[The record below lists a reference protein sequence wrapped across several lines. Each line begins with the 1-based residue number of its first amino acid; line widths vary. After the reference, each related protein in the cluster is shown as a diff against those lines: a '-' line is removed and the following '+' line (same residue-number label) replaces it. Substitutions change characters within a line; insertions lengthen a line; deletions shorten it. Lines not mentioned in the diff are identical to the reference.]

1 MSVLEAPVPAAS
13 GTELTAYFEG
23 RAAEVDAGGGAGVRD
38 AIAFVADRGLLDRE
52 RTDLDASIG
61 LIAAIAWSDLSS
73 AFSLWCHRMAIAYL
87 DTLPPAAWLRRE
99 VLPRLCSGEM
109 LGSTALAGATAHYL
123 SGAPLPLTFERDG
136 DEVVLNGRLPW
147 ASNLLPEFVS
157 VTAAVDAHDPQRTL
171 IVAFDG
177 RAPGVEV
184 DPFPPLLAL
193 QATGSSS
200 LRFRDARLG
209 ADWIVSDDLDGF
221 VRHVLPTFLLLQCA
235 FCAGLARRGL
245 DEAAEALGGQREVL
259 RPALEALGARRA
271 AAELQLQTFAG
282 RPDREAIPLRDL
294 LALRLEWAGLAGE
307 AVGLELKAAGG
318 RGYLST
324 SGTARRLREAAFLPI
339 QAPTEVQLRWALSRF
354 A

>member
-1 MSVLEAPVPAAS
+1 MSALETPLPSAI

-23 RAAEVDAGGGAGVRD
+23 RAAEVDAGGVGVRD
-38 AIAFVADRGLLDRE
+38 AIAFVARRGLLDGD
-52 RTDLDASIG
+52 RTDLDAPIG
-61 LIAAIAWSDLSS
+61 LIAAIARSDLSS

-87 DTLPPAAWLRRE
+87 DTLPPPAWLRRE
-99 VLPRLCSGEM
+99 VLPRLLSGEV

-123 SGAPLPLTFERDG
+123 SGAPLPLSFERDG
-136 DEVVLNGRLPW
+136 DEVVLSGRLPW

-157 VTAAVDAHDPQRTL
+157 VTAAADAHDPSRRL
-171 IVAFDG
+171 IVAFDSHT
-177 RAPGVEV
+177 PGIEV
-184 DPFPPLLAL
+184 DPYPPLLAL

-200 LRFRDARLG
+200 LRFRDARIG
-209 ADWIVSDDLDGF
+209 ADWIVSDDLDRF

-245 DEAAEALGGQREVL
+245 NEAAEALGGQREVL
-259 RPALEALGARRA
+259 RPALEALQSRLAT
-271 AAELQLQTFAG
+271 AEVQLHSYAG
-282 RPDREAIPLRDL
+282 RPDREAIPPRDL
-294 LALRLEWAGLAGE
+294 LALRLEWAGLASE

-318 RGYLST
+318 RGYLRT

>member
-1 MSVLEAPVPAAS
+1 MSVLETPMPAAI
-13 GTELTAYFEG
+13 GGELTAYFEG
-23 RAAEVDAGGGAGVRD
+23 RAAEVDAGGAGVRH
-38 AIAFVADRGLLDRE
+38 AIAFVARRGLLDGDRA
-52 RTDLDASIG
+52 DLDATIG

-87 DTLPPAAWLRRE
+87 ETLPPAAWLRRE
-99 VLPRLCSGEM
+99 VLPRLLSGEV

-123 SGAPLPLTFERDG
+123 SRAPLSLTFERDG

-147 ASNLLPEFVS
+147 ASNLLPDFVS
-157 VTAAVDAHDPQRTL
+157 VTAAVDAHDEQQKL
-171 IVAFDG
+171 IVAFG
-177 RAPGVEV
+177 SRTPGVEI
-184 DPFPPLLAL
+184 DPYPPLLAL

-200 LRFRDARLG
+200 LRFRDARIG
-209 ADWIVSDDLDGF
+209 AEWIVSDDLDGF
-221 VRHVLPTFLLLQCA
+221 VRHILPTFLLLQCA

-259 RPALEALGARRA
+259 RPALETLQSGLA
-271 AAELQLQTFAG
+271 AAEVQLHTYAG
-282 RPDREAIPLRDL
+282 RPDGEAIPLRDL

-318 RGYLST
+318 RGYLRS